1 MLEDLCKLHVQQI
14 SIKLRKET
22 LAWLANDIHR
32 GYAGTLLP

>member
-32 GYAGTLLP
+32 GYTGTTL